1 MYHFIVNPNSRS
13 GKGLSVWTLIQ
24 KELELRSVQYQVYM
38 TKYVGHATKLSCQI
52 SSQAGTDNITY
63 LIAVGG
69 DGTVQEVLTGI
80 ADIEN
85 TVFGFI
91 PVGSGNDF
99 GHGMMLPKDPLDALE
114 AILQK
119 SHIGHMDLPR
129 VKERRCSSRFGVSAG
144 IGFDAA
150 VCQNV
155 GISPLKKYLN
165 KVKLG
170 KLVYVFVA
178 VKELFFTKPGAMKIC
193 LDEDRVFT
201 YKKVYFAAVMNQKYE
216 GGGFCFCPDAS
227 PDDGILDIIV
237 VEGISKL
244 KLLFCLPTAF
254 WGKHTRFRG
263 IHILRGQSIKISSDI
278 PRTVHKDGE
287 AQYTENE
294 ISVTLEKIPLKVILP
309 VL

>member
-24 KELELRSVQYQVYM
+24 KELELRAVQYQAYM
-38 TKYVGHATKLSCQI
+38 TKYVGHATSLSRQI
-52 SSQAGTDNITY
+52 SSRAETDIC

-80 ADIEN
+80 TNIEN
-85 TVFGFI
+85 VIFGFI

-99 GHGMMLPKDPLDALE
+99 GHGMMLPRDPVDALNV
-114 AILQK
+114 ILK
-119 SHIGHMDLPR
+119 KEYIGHMDLPKIR
-129 VKERRCSSRFGVSAG
+129 EGGHTSRFGVSAG

-150 VCQNV
+150 VCQNA

-165 KVKLG
+165 KIRLG

-178 VKELFFTKPGAMKIC
+178 VKELFFTKPVSMKIC
-193 LDEDRVFT
+193 LDGNRVFT
-201 YKKVYFAAVMNQKYE
+201 YKKVYFAAIMNQKYE
-216 GGGFCFCPDAS
+216 GGGFCFCPEAA
-227 PDDGILDIIV
+227 PDDRILDIII

-254 WGKHTRFRG
+254 WGKHTHFRG
-263 IHILRGQSIKISSDI
+263 IHILRGQRINISSEL
-278 PRTVHKDGE
+278 PRIIHKDGE

-294 ISVTLEKIPLKVILP
+294 FSVSLEKTPLKVILP